1 MRFPYSLGDSPSTSP
16 PSSAKRA
23 LIVGSARAALIS
35 RLSVSMISAGVLFG
49 APIPAHA
56 LVSKP
61 GTKSPSMGTSGSPC
75 QRIVAVTAKGRS
87 PIRDMQHVD
96 AGHHFEQLAG
106 HVRDGTVARRSKT
119 DLARMSLGVG
129 DELGNRLGRK

>member
-1 MRFPYSLGDSPSTSP
+1 M
-16 PSSAKRA
+16 
-23 LIVGSARAALIS
+23 
-35 RLSVSMISAGVLFG
+35 
-49 APIPAHA
+49 PAHA

-61 GTKSPSMGTSGSPC
+61 GTKSPSGGTSGSAGN
-75 QRIVAVTAKGRS
+75 RAVAVTAKGRSLPALICSMEEGMLSNMTCTCPPMRSGQRRGRS

-119 DLARMSLGVG
+119 DLARMGLSVG
-129 DELGNRLGRK
+129 DELGDRLGRK

>member
-1 MRFPYSLGDSPSTSP
+1 
-16 PSSAKRA
+16 
-23 LIVGSARAALIS
+23 
-35 RLSVSMISAGVLFG
+35 MISAGVFFG

-61 GTKSPSMGTSGSPC
+61 GTKSPSVGTSGSPC
-75 QRIVAVTAKGRS
+75 QRVVAVTAKGRSLPALICSMEEGMLSNMTCTCPPMIGQRRGRS

-96 AGHHFEQLAG
+96 VGHHFEQLAG

-119 DLARMSLGVG
+119 DLAWMSLGVG